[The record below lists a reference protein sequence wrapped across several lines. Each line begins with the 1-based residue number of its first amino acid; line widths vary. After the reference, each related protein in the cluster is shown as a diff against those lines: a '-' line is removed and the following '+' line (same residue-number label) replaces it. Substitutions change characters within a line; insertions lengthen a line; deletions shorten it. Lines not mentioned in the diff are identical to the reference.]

1 MCRKKTEGHYSGV
14 KAGLWYSIGNILIK
28 GIPFFT
34 LPVFTRLLSTADF
47 GVYNT
52 YIAYEGILNVFTGL
66 GIAGTVK
73 TAFFDF
79 KDSFERYIS
88 SAVKLILLVTA
99 VFALTGML
107 SIRFFDIRGWM
118 NGYTMALLILQSMA
132 TAVYGVVS
140 IKYVITGEYIKNLV
154 SALAAV
160 LLNIGISL
168 VLLLT
173 GVFTSPALAR
183 ITGTAAGSIA
193 LAIAFIFLQQ
203 KKYPLRLHFQENRYA
218 LKLGL
223 PLIPHQLALI
233 IMTQCDKLMIQKMA
247 GDSEAGIYSL
257 AVNIVTILTVLLSS
271 VDNAW
276 APWYY
281 GALDRGDY
289 RVIRKVNSDLL
300 IFFMYLTCG
309 FLMTGTDVI
318 HIMAER
324 AYWDSIHVFIP
335 LSVSVFLN
343 FMYLYDI
350 NLEYFCK
357 KTAYISYASI
367 LCAGI
372 NIALNFVFIKKGGY
386 IAAAYATCTAKF
398 ILFLIHHIRAGRLGK
413 EKVVRES
420 GLAAALA
427 VVLFCAMLA
436 SVLETAVFAR
446 YAVIAAMTAV
456 MAVYFRGQRAG

>member
-1 MCRKKTEGHYSGV
+1 MCGKKTGRHYSGV
-14 KAGLWYSIGNILIK
+14 KVGLWYAIGNILIK

-88 SAVKLILLVTA
+88 SAIKLILLVTA
-99 VFALTGML
+99 VFVLTGML
-107 SIRFFDIRGWM
+107 GIRFFKMQGWLT
-118 NGYTMALLILQSMA
+118 GYTMALLIVQSMA
-132 TAVYGVVS
+132 TAIYGLVS
-140 IKYVITGEYIKNLV
+140 IKYVITGAYIKNLV
-154 SALAAV
+154 SALSAAV
-160 LLNIGISL
+160 LNIGISL
-168 VLLLT
+168 VLILT
-173 GVFTSPALAR
+173 GTFASPGLAR

-193 LAIAFIFLQQ
+193 LAVIFILLQQ
-203 KKYPLRLHFQENRYA
+203 KKYPLRLHFQETKYA

-247 GDSEAGIYSL
+247 GNSEAGIYSL

-271 VDNAW
+271 IDNAW

-281 GALDRGDY
+281 GALDKGDY
-289 RVIRKVNSDLL
+289 RQIRSVNADLL

-309 FLMTGTDVI
+309 FLMTGADVI
-318 HIMAER
+318 HIMAEK

-372 NIALNFVFIKKGGY
+372 NIALNYIFIKRDGY
-386 IAAAYATCTAKF
+386 IAAAYATCIAKF
-398 ILFLIHHIRAGRLGK
+398 VLFLIHHIRAGRLGK
-413 EKVVRES
+413 EKVIRES
-420 GLAAALA
+420 CLAASLA
-427 VVLFCAMLA
+427 VVLLCAMLSA
-436 SVLETAVFAR
+436 VLETALFTR
-446 YAVIAAMTAV
+446 YVVMAVMTAII
-456 MAVYFRGQRAG
+456 AVYFRRQRAR